1 MNTNNAVLDQI
12 TKAIDT
18 VLKEEQIKPRR
29 TTQVMTPEALIAY
42 VVGQIKEAT
51 SEPSDKA
58 MQRLKVL
65 RTKVEQAKA
74 AFEDGTTFEFDVYP
88 FDTTADE
95 ELSQREIEPLAVGQ
109 APAKSSF
116 AQNPEDLH
124 AVLQKLGKQIEA
136 LKAGGTDAAS
146 AAAPAA
152 PELDQWPADM
162 TAEAAREGV
171 QKNDDGLSWGSDPSF
186 DRTAPKK
193 A

>member
-12 TKAIDT
+12 TKAIDN

-42 VVGQIKEAT
+42 VVGQIKEAA

-95 ELSQREIEPLAVGQ
+95 ELSQREVEPLDVAQ
-109 APAKSSF
+109 PPAKSGF
-116 AQNPEDLH
+116 AYNPEDLH
-124 AVLQKLGKQIEA
+124 ATLQKLGKQIEA
-136 LKAGGTDAAS
+136 LKDGTEGTTTS
-146 AAAPAA
+146 APAA
-152 PELDQWPADM
+152 AQIDPWPVDM
-162 TAEAAREGV
+162 NAEASREGV
-171 QKNDDGLSWGSDPSF
+171 QKNDDGLSWGSDPVF
-186 DRTAPKK
+186 DRAAPKK